1 MTETVPREPGASWLS
16 VVWSAR
22 HDPAARILNIDLLTV
37 LIAILL
43 PWSTSGVAIAVVL
56 WFVALIPTIE
66 PRALSRSL
74 MRPISALPI
83 ALFALAL
90 VGTLWS
96 DASWGARLHAVSPTA
111 KLLVLPLLLYHFQ
124 RSPRGLWVFV
134 AFLVSCTLLML
145 VSWAVA
151 FDPNLTLK
159 PEAES
164 RGIFVKNYIDQSQ
177 EFALCAVALAYPI
190 MMLLRA
196 GRTRLALLLTAIALG
211 LLANMMFVVVSRTA
225 LVTMP
230 IMLAVFALLHLKWRT
245 SLMIFTAA
253 AAVSVLAWAT
263 SPQLQ
268 WTTTTFIRDYQ
279 IYKEL
284 NQPTSIG
291 VRLEFWQKSL
301 RFIAEAP
308 VIGHGTGSTRG
319 LFEQAATGPKVL
331 AGGQVVS
338 NPHNQ
343 TLHVAIQ
350 WGVIGVIVLYAIW
363 WLHLSAVSRRRSR
376 RMDRPDGGGA
386 EHLHLAV
393 QFAPVR
399 FSPGLDVRAGRRCR
413 RRHGACHEAQCRNGG
428 FASALSP
435 QGMQGYRTPM
445 LLQTSPTPDRNNS
458 ASTRS
463 LKLRSLSAR

>member
-1 MTETVPREPGASWLS
+1 MA
-16 VVWSAR
+16 
-22 HDPAARILNIDLLTV
+22 
-37 LIAILL
+37 
-43 PWSTSGVAIAVVL
+43 
-56 WFVALIPTIE
+56 
-66 PRALSRSL
+66 
-74 MRPISALPI
+74 
-83 ALFALAL
+83 
-90 VGTLWS
+90 
-96 DASWGARLHAVSPTA
+96 
-111 KLLVLPLLLYHFQ
+111 
-124 RSPRGLWVFV
+124 
-134 AFLVSCTLLML
+134 
-145 VSWAVA
+145 
-151 FDPNLTLK
+151 
-159 PEAES
+159 

-190 MMLLRA
+190 MTLLRT
-196 GRTRLALLLTAIALG
+196 GRTRLALLLTAIALS

-245 SLMIFTAA
+245 NLILFCAA
-253 AAVSVLAWAT
+253 VAVSVLAWAA

-350 WGVIGVIVLYAIW
+350 WGVIGVIVLYATW
-363 WLHLSAVSRRRSR
+363 WLHLLLFRGEGLAAWIGLMVVVQNICTSLFNSHLFDFHQGWMYVLGVGVAGGMVLATRRNAGTAASPAMAPRLRVRVLIATVATTAAANSRICSVMVS
-376 RMDRPDGGGA
+376 
-386 EHLHLAV
+386 
-393 QFAPVR
+393 
-399 FSPGLDVRAGRRCR
+399 
-413 RRHGACHEAQCRNGG
+413 
-428 FASALSP
+428 
-435 QGMQGYRTPM
+435 
-445 LLQTSPTPDRNNS
+445 
-458 ASTRS
+458 S
-463 LKLRSLSAR
+463 LK